1 MVTTAQQNAW
11 TQGGKPTFL
20 MTGPKQRGVL
30 TTVMGGAATKFYAV
44 EDKKMTATIQ
54 AFEGDFGLVKI
65 VTNRFVR
72 GGQTGADREVFLLDP
87 DLWAVAYLRGRKMV
101 TKDLGATGDNEKGL
115 VLSEYTLEA
124 LQEAGNAII
133 ADLT

>member
-1 MVTTAQQNAW
+1 
-11 TQGGKPTFL
+11 
-20 MTGPKQRGVL
+20 
-30 TTVMGGAATKFYAV
+30 MGGAATKFYAV